1 MASIHT
7 RRRTLKRL
15 DADVDRSV
23 LNRLPDNVVLT
34 RNVEAVC
41 GSVVRMTKIGG
52 ALLEVVPRH
61 QVFLVVTVSDSSYC

>member
-7 RRRTLKRL
+7 RCCTLKRL
-15 DADVDRSV
+15 DTDVDWSV

-41 GSVVRMTKIGG
+41 GNVVRMTKIGG
-52 ALLEVVPRH
+52 ALLESVPRH
-61 QVFLVVTVSDSSYC
+61 QVFLVVALSDSSYS